1 MRSTFLSLAILP
13 FYAIAQDPAIPDTAP
28 IPTTSDAFIAP
39 AIEVSTDVGVEQ
51 QPTTTDAIVVPETTP
66 EVIPEVAETPTE
78 APVVQDTTTQQPFIP
93 DTTTQLPA
101 PVQDTTTQQPPIQD
115 TTTQLP
121 VPVQDTTTELPPPVV
136 DTTTAPAPVIDT
148 TTQPINEIP
157 GPETTTQE
165 IAETTGT
172 ELPVIQDTTAQ
183 TPVLQDTTTDIPVVQ
198 DTTTELPVALDTT
211 TQAPL
216 IPGTTTD
223 LPAIPDTTT
232 ELPVIQD
239 TTKPF
244 PIFPDTTA
252 QAPVNQDTTTDLP
265 VIQDTT
271 TDAPLIET
279 TTDAPVIQDTT
290 TEVPPPAETT
300 TQQAPIQETTTAA
313 QQPAETTQDQEPQ
326 PTTQGEENEPKT
338 TEKGED
344 DPVITEAP
352 VPTVAPPEA
361 TSSVSSVSSQV
372 AALIPIINQWKD
384 NPESLKDETNK
395 EVEDTRDNIIA
406 VIVSLGGKPDV
417 GCATKKRGL
426 LGAVGD
432 VINKLACMAKDLTEI
447 SGGIIAGNV
456 PAVTGAVPGVQS
468 SNDDLTEEE
477 NDDDDDDKTEEKSEE
492 ESTKQEESTTQV
504 PTSTEA
510 PTTTEESTTT
520 TEATTTGEYLPCGSD
535 TCGGGDACPMGAGP
549 LSGAQMAVQATGPTD
564 CGAIPTT
571 TTEGDLPT
579 APGNFG
585 GFSVT
590 EPTGR
595 PASQPVKRSLDAGSE
610 SRTEHPI
617 YARFADDTSPNP
629 NYVSQLTP
637 AWVSQDGDTSGHWF
651 DFPQAGVGA
660 AGVNGIY
667 GCTAVIIVSEKGV
680 YLSHIWENPVFIDIN
695 WANTPDD
702 DFDRRA
708 FQALRDGTDFAQSVV
723 GLIGT
728 DNAPGPLNA
737 IYSPKVFVL
746 TPFTNPFFD
755 PTGVTT
761 TLRYQD
767 RAQGLANNL
776 ARVIPGSGGQGYLLG
791 YTRTNQAASTAQN
804 GYAGRAIVEVDML
817 ERVLTT
823 PNAPQGSLGLA
834 VARWRLWVE
843 DQIVTS
849 QEFWIPDVTPAGQQ
863 KREDNPNQ
871 ECLVIGDS
879 TATSAGPTSEAT
891 SAVETTETTKAEET
905 TKVEETTSAAEE
917 TTKVEET
924 TTAQETTP
932 KETSAETTAN
942 VPTTAD
948 ETTTKPPTTLRT
960 SFITT
965 TSAPDTTTAAADT
978 TTTGDSY
985 TGPYYC
991 ANKGGPNV
999 ATPHCQCS
1007 TTTEGQSFF
1016 TTAPLISGQ
1025 CHYYHSYP
1033 ASVTLAP
1040 TEAPEPPEPTPFT
1053 TTKDDGAILAY
1064 PDQTVVIGNYP
1075 GGSYTRVEGSGDAST
1090 IRPAD
1095 PVETDANSKGA
1106 GPCRSIDDACDRA
1119 IGNFNDDVIYTEFA
1133 SYYAR
1138 FNSGILV
1145 ALTFGQAGCVVEFDC
1160 DDWSVG
1166 GLNGKQIKDAYQSL
1180 KDNNGVSKCGSGYY
1194 SNTCRVTA
1202 NYCTNCNERH
1212 QKID

>member
-13 FYAIAQDPAIPDTAP
+13 FYAIAQDPAIPDAAP
-28 IPTTSDAFIAP
+28 TITTLVFIHLMGSLAPLLTLCRSDAFVAP
-39 AIEVSTDVGVEQ
+39 VIDVSTDVGVEQ

-78 APVVQDTTTQQPFIP
+78 APVIQDTTTQQPIIQ

-101 PVQDTTTQQPPIQD
+101 PGQDTTTQQPIIQD

-121 VPVQDTTTELPPPVV
+121 VPIQDTTTELPPPVV
-136 DTTTAPAPVIDT
+136 DT

-157 GPETTTQE
+157 GPETTTQD
-165 IAETTGT
+165 IAETPGT
-172 ELPVIQDTTAQ
+172 ELPVIPDTTTQ
-183 TPVLQDTTTDIPVVQ
+183 LPIIQDTTTQ
-198 DTTTELPVALDTT
+198 T
-211 TQAPL
+211 
-216 IPGTTTD
+216 
-223 LPAIPDTTT
+223 
-232 ELPVIQD
+232 PVI
-239 TTKPF
+239 
-244 PIFPDTTA
+244 
-252 QAPVNQDTTTDLP
+252 QDTTTDLP

-271 TDAPLIET
+271 TDVPVIPDTTTQLPVIQDT
-279 TTDAPVIQDTT
+279 TTDVPVIPDTT
-290 TEVPPPAETT
+290 TEVPPPVETT
-300 TQQAPIQETTTAA
+300 TQQAPIQETTTTA
-313 QQPAETTQDQEPQ
+313 QQPAETTQAQEPQ
-326 PTTQGEENEPKT
+326 PTTKAEEDEPKT
-338 TEKGED
+338 TQKNED
-344 DPVITEAP
+344 DPAITQAP
-352 VPTVAPPEA
+352 VPTTAPPEA

-372 AALIPIINQWKD
+372 AALIPVINKWKD
-384 NPESLKDETNK
+384 DPESLKDQTNK
-395 EVEDTRDNIIA
+395 EVEDTRDDIIA
-406 VIVSLGGKPDV
+406 VIVLLGGKPDV
-417 GCATKKRGL
+417 GCVTKKRGL
-426 LGAVGD
+426 LGAIGD

-468 SNDDLTEEE
+468 SNDELTEEE

-492 ESTKQEESTTQV
+492 ESTKQEESTKEESTTQA
-504 PTSTEA
+504 PTTTEA
-510 PTTTEESTTT
+510 PTSTEESTTT

-535 TCGGGDACPMGAGP
+535 TCGSGDACPMAPGP
-549 LSGAQMAVQATGPTD
+549 LSGAQMAVQATGPSD
-564 CGAIPTT
+564 CDDIPTT

-590 EPTGR
+590 DPTAR
-595 PASQPVKRSLDAGSE
+595 PESQAVKRSDSPKKHSIYADSD
-610 SRTEHPI
+610 SQPAKRSI

-637 AWVSQDGDTSGHWF
+637 AWVSQVGDTSGHWF
-651 DFPQAGVGA
+651 DFPQAGVAA

-667 GCTAVIIVSEKGV
+667 GCTAVIIVSERGV
-680 YLSHIWENPVFIDIN
+680 YLSHIWENPVFIDIDWN
-695 WANTPDD
+695 NTPDD
-702 DFDRRA
+702 EFDRNA
-708 FQALRDGTDFAQSVV
+708 FQALRDGTANAQSVV
-723 GLIGT
+723 GLVGT
-728 DNAPGPLNA
+728 DANPGPLNA

-746 TPFTNPFFD
+746 TPFTNQFFD

-767 RAQGLANNL
+767 RAQALANNL

-791 YTRTNQAASTAQN
+791 YTRTNQALSTAQN

-849 QEFWIPDVTPAGQQ
+849 QEFWIPDVTLR

-871 ECLVIGDS
+871 ECLIIGDS
-879 TATSAGPTSEAT
+879 TKTAISAGPTSEAT
-891 SAVETTETTKAEET
+891 SAVETTEAKTEETTKAEETTSAVETTKAEET
-905 TKVEETTSAAEE
+905 TKVEETTTAAE
-917 TTKVEET
+917 
-924 TTAQETTP
+924 ETTP
-932 KETSAETTAN
+932 KETSVETTPN

-1007 TTTEGQSFF
+1007 TTTEGQSFY

-1040 TEAPEPPEPTPFT
+1040 TEAPAPPEPTPFT

-1064 PDQTVVIGNYP
+1064 PDQTVVVGNYP

-1095 PVETDANSKGA
+1095 PVETDANNKGA

-1119 IGNFNDDVIYTEFA
+1119 IGNFKDDVIYTEFA

>member
-1 MRSTFLSLAILP
+1 MRSTFLSLALLP
-13 FYAIAQDPAIPDTAP
+13 FYAIAQDPAIPDAAP
-28 IPTTSDAFIAP
+28 TTTTSDAFIAP
-39 AIEVSTDVGVEQ
+39 AVDVSTDVGVEQ

-66 EVIPEVAETPTE
+66 EVIPEVPETPTE
-78 APVVQDTTTQQPFIP
+78 APVVQDTTTQQPIIQ
-93 DTTTQLPA
+93 DTTTQLPV
-101 PVQDTTTQQPPIQD
+101 PVQDTTTQQPIIQD

-121 VPVQDTTTELPPPVV
+121 VPVQDTTTELLPPVV
-136 DTTTAPAPVIDT
+136 NTTTGLAPVIDT
-148 TTQPINEIP
+148 TTQPINETP
-157 GPETTTQE
+157 GPETTQDV
-165 IAETTGT
+165 AETTGT
-172 ELPVIQDTTAQ
+172 ELPVI
-183 TPVLQDTTTDIPVVQ
+183 PDTTTQ
-198 DTTTELPVALDTT
+198 LPVIQDTT
-211 TQAPL
+211 TQAP
-216 IPGTTTD
+216 IIQDTTTD
-223 LPAIPDTTT
+223 VPVIPDTTT

-239 TTKPF
+239 TT
-244 PIFPDTTA
+244 T
-252 QAPVNQDTTTDLP
+252 QLP

-271 TDAPLIET
+271 TDLPVPQDT
-279 TTDAPVIQDTT
+279 TTDVPVVQDTT

-300 TQQAPIQETTTAA
+300 TQQAPIPETTTAA
-313 QQPAETTQDQEPQ
+313 QQPAETTQAQEPQ
-326 PTTQGEENEPKT
+326 PTTKAEENEPKT
-338 TEKGED
+338 TEKNED
-344 DPVITEAP
+344 DPVITQAP
-352 VPTVAPPEA
+352 VPTTAPPEA

-372 AALIPIINQWKD
+372 AALIPVINKWKD
-384 NPESLKDETNK
+384 DPESLKDQTNK
-395 EVEDTRDNIIA
+395 EVEDTRDDIIA
-406 VIVSLGGKPDV
+406 VIVLLGGKPDV
-417 GCATKKRGL
+417 GCSNKKRGL
-426 LGAVGD
+426 LGAIGD

-456 PAVTGAVPGVQS
+456 PAVTGVIPGVQS
-468 SNDDLTEEE
+468 SNNELTEEE

-492 ESTKQEESTTQV
+492 ESTKQEESTKEESTTQA
-504 PTSTEA
+504 PTTTEA
-510 PTTTEESTTT
+510 PTSTEESTTT

-535 TCGGGDACPMGAGP
+535 TCGGGDACPMNAGP
-549 LSGAQMAVQATGPTD
+549 LSGAQMAVQATGPSD
-564 CGAIPTT
+564 CDDIPTT

-590 EPTGR
+590 DPTAR
-595 PASQPVKRSLDAGSE
+595 PESQPVRRSDSLKKHSIYAGSDSQHAKRS
-610 SRTEHPI
+610 I

-637 AWVSQDGDTSGHWF
+637 AWVSQVGDTSGQWF
-651 DFPQAGVGA
+651 DFPQAGVAA

-680 YLSHIWENPVFIDIN
+680 YLSHIWENPVFIDIDWN
-695 WANTPDD
+695 NTPDD
-702 DFDRRA
+702 QFDRVA
-708 FQALRDGTDFAQSVV
+708 FQALRDGTVNAQSVV

-728 DNAPGPLNA
+728 DANPGPLNA
-737 IYSPKVFVL
+737 IFSPKVFVL
-746 TPFTNPFFD
+746 TPFTNQFFD

-767 RAQGLANNL
+767 RAQNLANNL

-791 YTRTNQAASTAQN
+791 YTRTNQALSTAQN

-849 QEFWIPDVTPAGQQ
+849 QEFWIPDYNLR

-871 ECLVIGDS
+871 ECLIIGDS

-891 SAVETTETTKAEET
+891 SAVETTEAKTEETTKAEETTSAVETTKAEET
-905 TKVEETTSAAEE
+905 TKVEETTTAAE
-917 TTKVEET
+917 
-924 TTAQETTP
+924 ETTP
-932 KETSAETTAN
+932 KETSVETTPN

-965 TSAPDTTTAAADT
+965 TSAPDTTAAAET

-1007 TTTEGQSFF
+1007 TTTEGQSFY

-1040 TEAPEPPEPTPFT
+1040 TEAPAPPEPTPFT

-1064 PDQTVVIGNYP
+1064 PDQTVVVGNYP

-1095 PVETDANSKGA
+1095 PVETDANNKGA

-1119 IGNFNDDVIYTEFA
+1119 IGNFKDDVIYTEFA

-1166 GLNGKQIKDAYQSL
+1166 GLNGKQIKDAYQGL